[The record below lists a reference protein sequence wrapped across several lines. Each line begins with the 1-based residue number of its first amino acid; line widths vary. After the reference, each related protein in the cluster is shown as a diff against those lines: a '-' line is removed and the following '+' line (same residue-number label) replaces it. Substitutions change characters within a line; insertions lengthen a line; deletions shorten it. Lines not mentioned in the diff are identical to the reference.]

1 MPRQARRNFL
11 KQASLSAAAWSAA
24 AAGAENDR
32 VVVGVIGTGGMGMN
46 HVKRLAARKDVELA
60 YVCDVDRQRL
70 ENAAKQVETLAG
82 KAPQAV
88 SDLRKLLDDKRVDA
102 VWIATPDHWHAP
114 ASLLGLAAGKHVY
127 VEKPCCHNIR

>member
-1 MPRQARRNFL
+1 TFLRQAT
-11 KQASLSAAAWSAA
+11 LSATAWSAA
-24 AAGAENDR
+24 GAAAAETRR
-32 VVVGVIGTGGMGMN
+32 VVVGVIGAGGMGMN

-70 ENAAKQVETLAG
+70 DNAAKQVETLAG

-88 SDLRKLLDDKRVDA
+88 GDLRKLLDDKRVDA

-114 ASLLGLAAGKHVY
+114 ASLLSLD
-127 VEKPCCHNIR
+127 